1 MQATGPPG
9 RPFCVFAKRS
19 LQVDTR
25 PKGDQMLRLKRI
37 TDAMKASADTLEN
50 LYTKTNGTPPDETA
64 KLIKELRELTKEILT
79 SQEFLNSKIKL

>member
-1 MQATGPPG
+1 
-9 RPFCVFAKRS
+9 
-19 LQVDTR
+19 
-25 PKGDQMLRLKRI
+25 MLKLKRI

-50 LYTKTNGTPPDETA
+50 LYTKANGTLPDETA